1 MPIIVT
7 EKFQSR
13 DVVRGNNPTAQL
25 NFIIQGTDDYD
36 QALDQLAQ
44 KAPAVFDGL
53 PRLNHG
59 VEPIAQD
66 IWLGFTRYGRQN
78 IQQTGGNVY
87 QFDTGGGSQHVTQS
101 LGTVKRYARPGHAAG
116 NFLGAIGV
124 TKDSVEGVDITVP
137 VYNFS
142 EIHYKNA
149 AFVNDSYIAALFQ
162 LTGTVNN
169 KNFRNFAPGEVLF
182 LGASGT
188 KRGSEDWE
196 LVFRFAGSPNMSS
209 MVIGDITG
217 ISKKG
222 WEYLWVQY
230 VDEED
235 ENAQTLIKRPYSVHI
250 EQVYPY
256 KNFDQL
262 RL

>member
-1 MPIIVT
+1 MAITVT

-13 DVVRGNNPTAQL
+13 DVVRGVNPSAQL
-25 NFIIQGTDDYD
+25 NFIVAGTDDYD
-36 QALDQLAQ
+36 QALSQLALR
-44 KAPAVFDGL
+44 APAAFDGL

-59 VEPIAQD
+59 VEPIAGEL
-66 IWLGFTRYGRQN
+66 WLGFTRYGRQN
-78 IQQTGGNVY
+78 IQPTGESVY
-87 QFDTGGGSQHVTQS
+87 QFDTGGGSQHITQS
-101 LGTVKRYARPGHAAG
+101 LATVRRYSRPGHVAA
-116 NFLGAIGV
+116 NFMGAVGV

-142 EIHYKNA
+142 EVHYKNRG
-149 AFVNDSYIAALFQ
+149 FVDDSYKAALFA
-162 LTGTVNN
+162 LTGSVNN
-169 KNFRNFAPGEVLF
+169 KKFRSFAAGEVLF

-188 KRGSEDWE
+188 KRGSDDWE
-196 LVFRFAGSPNMSS
+196 LMFRFAASPNMTDII
-209 MVIGDITG
+209 IGNIGG
-217 ISKKG
+217 IVKKG

-235 ENAQTLIKRPYSVHI
+235 TDAHSLIKRPLSVHI

-262 RL
+262 RI